1 MIANT
6 PVIDPQLHKKL
17 QTLRRLKQ
25 LKDSNGLAFY
35 KPFPKQDKFHSAGGY
50 KRRYLQT
57 GNRFGKST
65 CGAAE
70 DAAWA
75 IGERPWYPL
84 GDPRRTAGIPKHSTK
99 GLIIVADWDKARE
112 IFTNNDPGTSRGKL
126 MEMLPANAIDGRPH
140 KNQGG
145 EVDCIRVKSIY
156 GGIST
161 IYIDTV
167 KSFMSNPMGQESSNW
182 DWIHVDEPCPQEMWV
197 ANARGLV
204 DRDGSAWF
212 TCTPINYMWINDM
225 FVPPTRIREV
235 FNEALVDEETS
246 RWTISGTIWDNPT
259 HTKAAIDRFIGDM
272 PEDEREARLEGRPRA
287 LSGAIYKEFD
297 RDKHVYDFI
306 PKGWKSHNQPPDG
319 YTIRVSI
326 DPHPRTPHA
335 VLFAATA
342 PSGETFFFSEIF
354 KPCLIETLCYSIL
367 QTVEQHNVSSY
378 ICDPLAFIENPIDG
392 RSMADVFYQFNIP
405 VEKAVKDPMHGI
417 MRVRQELMKPKTLFF
432 SSSLTETMFEFDRY
446 VWDPK
451 KEKPVD
457 ANDHMMECLYRL
469 VLTGL
474 HYIPPDSYV
483 FKKTQPMN
491 FRKSDFSLPTLPR
504 QLNPRTSKSRYGR

>member
-1 MIANT
+1 MIAQT
-6 PVIDPQLHKKL
+6 TVDPMQLKKL

-25 LKDSNGLAFY
+25 IKDANGLAFY
-35 KPFPKQDKFHSAGGY
+35 KPHAKQDLFHAAGGY

-75 IGERPWYPL
+75 IGERSWYPV
-84 GDPRRTAGIPKHSTK
+84 GDPRRTVGIPKHSTK

-126 MEMLPANAIDGRPH
+126 MELIPQAALEGKPH

-145 EVDCIRVKSIY
+145 EIDCIKVKSIY
-156 GGIST
+156 GGVST

-212 TCTPINYMWINDM
+212 TCTPIQYMWINDM
-225 FVPPTRIREV
+225 FIPPKRIREV
-235 FNEALVDEETS
+235 FDKPFTDEIAS
-246 RWTISGTIWDNPT
+246 KWMISGTIWDNPT
-259 HTKAAIDRFIGDM
+259 HTKAAIDRFIADM
-272 PEDEREARLEGRPRA
+272 PEDEREARLEGRPKA
-287 LSGAIYKEFD
+287 LSGAIYKEFE
-297 RDKHVYDFI
+297 REKHVYDFV
-306 PKGWKSHNQPPDG
+306 PHGWTSHDRPPQD

-326 DPHPRTPHA
+326 DPHPKTPHA

-342 PSGETFFFSEIF
+342 PTGETFFFSEIF
-354 KPCLIETLCYSIL
+354 KPCLIETLCQSIQQTIGQYS
-367 QTVEQHNVSSY
+367 VSSF

-405 VEKAVKDPMHGI
+405 VDKAVKDPMHGI
-417 MRVRQELMKPKTLFF
+417 MRVRQELMKPKSLYF
-432 SSSLTETMFEFDRY
+432 SSSLTETLFEFDRY

-457 ANDHMMECLYRL
+457 SNDHMMECLYRL

-474 HYIPPDSYV
+474 HYIEPDSYV
-483 FKKTQPMN
+483 PKKQKPLNFKH
-491 FRKSDFSLPTLPR
+491 SDFSLPSLPK
-504 QLNPRTSKSRYGR
+504 QLNRVNSKARYGR